1 MMNQTEEKIKFSVV
15 LPIYN
20 VEKYLN
26 RCLDSVMNQ
35 TYKKLEIILVDD
47 GSPDNCPQMCD
58 NWAKVDDRIKVVHKK
73 NAGLGEAR
81 NSGLDVATGDYI
93 AFFDSDDYIDTR
105 LFEELYTVI
114 ISDNPDLIEFGHHD
128 VDRQGNITKTFI
140 PKTPLEKY
148 EGEEVLS
155 KFLPEL
161 ICTDPKTGTASDL
174 LMSAWSCLYRRQL
187 LVECNFH
194 FVSEREYISEDVY
207 SLMKL
212 MPNVHSVSVV
222 QKAYYYYCENDQSL
236 THVYKPDRFE
246 KLVAFQLHLEEL
258 CASDVYSDEVRYR
271 IKRPFFSFF
280 QSDFYRAYGDYNYRW
295 FTNQWT
301 YLECGIIG
309 FGLYVFF
316 FVTLII
322 TLLAKLKRYSNA
334 SRPYMITSAI
344 FTVAM
349 IFLMW
354 HSSAIRVD
362 TAYII
367 YFGMA
372 IGFVAMQYDSNE
384 IKEDC

>member
-1 MMNQTEEKIKFSVV
+1 MNQIEENIKFSVV
-15 LPIYN
+15 LSIYN

-26 RCLDSVMNQ
+26 RCLDSIINQ
-35 TYKKLEIILVDD
+35 TYKNLEIILVDD
-47 GSPDNCPQMCD
+47 GSPDNCPQICD
-58 NWAKVDDRIKVVHKK
+58 DLAKEDSRIKVIHKE

-81 NSGLDVATGDYI
+81 NSGLDVATGDFV
-93 AFFDSDDYIDTR
+93 AFFDSDDYIDKK
-105 LFEELYTVI
+105 LFEELYRVI
-114 ISDNPDLIEFGHHD
+114 INENPDLIEFGHHD

-236 THVYKPDRFE
+236 THAYNPKRFE
-246 KLVAFQLHLEEL
+246 KIVLFQQQLETL
-258 CASDVYSDEVRYR
+258 CASDIYSDEVRYR
-271 IKRPFFSFF
+271 IKRPFLDNLLACIKIEVSCIGEMGFKEIYCSIKKIC
-280 QSDFYRAYGDYNYRW
+280 N
-295 FTNQWT
+295 NQMVND
-301 YLECGIIG
+301 IIG
-309 FGLYVFF
+309 TVPNVSFSKTRGMIHFCIKHKMVFSTI
-316 FVTLII
+316 V
-322 TLLAKLKRYSNA
+322 
-334 SRPYMITSAI
+334 M
-344 FTVAM
+344 
-349 IFLMW
+349 
-354 HSSAIRVD
+354 IRVQQCL
-362 TAYII
+362 
-367 YFGMA
+367 G
-372 IGFVAMQYDSNE
+372 G
-384 IKEDC
+384 

>member
-35 TYKKLEIILVDD
+35 TYKKIEIILVDD

-93 AFFDSDDYIDTR
+93 VFFDSDDYIDTR

-271 IKRPFFSFF
+271 IKRPFL
-280 QSDFYRAYGDYNYRW
+280 DN
-295 FTNQWT
+295 
-301 YLECGIIG
+301 
-309 FGLYVFF
+309 
-316 FVTLII
+316 
-322 TLLAKLKRYSNA
+322 LLACMKSEVNC
-334 SRPYMITSAI
+334 
-344 FTVAM
+344 V
-349 IFLMW
+349 
-354 HSSAIRVD
+354 
-362 TAYII
+362 
-367 YFGMA
+367 
-372 IGFVAMQYDSNE
+372 NE
-384 IKEDC
+384 IGVKEIHRSISKMCANKMVQEIVRLVPDASFSRARRMIHFCIKHKMSFSTIVLIRAQQYLGR

>member
-1 MMNQTEEKIKFSVV
+1 MNQIEENIKFSVV
-15 LPIYN
+15 LSIYN

-26 RCLDSVMNQ
+26 RCLDSVINQ
-35 TYKKLEIILVDD
+35 TYKNLEIILVDD
-47 GSPDNCPQMCD
+47 GSPDNCPQICD
-58 NWAKVDDRIKVVHKK
+58 DLAKEDSRIKVIHKE

-81 NSGLDVATGDYI
+81 NSGLDVATGDFV
-93 AFFDSDDYIDTR
+93 AFFDSDDYIDKK
-105 LFEELYTVI
+105 LFEELYKVI
-114 ISDNPDLIEFGHHD
+114 INENPDLIEFGHHD

-236 THVYKPDRFE
+236 THVYNPKRFE
-246 KLVAFQLHLEEL
+246 KIVLFQQQLETL
-258 CASDVYSDEVRYR
+258 CASDIYSDEVRYR
-271 IKRPFFSFF
+271 IKRPFLDNLLACIKIEVSCIGEMGFKEIYCSIKKIC
-280 QSDFYRAYGDYNYRW
+280 N
-295 FTNQWT
+295 NQMVND
-301 YLECGIIG
+301 IIG
-309 FGLYVFF
+309 TVPNVSFSKARGMIHFCIKHKMVFSTI
-316 FVTLII
+316 V
-322 TLLAKLKRYSNA
+322 
-334 SRPYMITSAI
+334 MIK
-344 FTVAM
+344 VQQC
-349 IFLMW
+349 L
-354 HSSAIRVD
+354 
-362 TAYII
+362 
-367 YFGMA
+367 G
-372 IGFVAMQYDSNE
+372 G
-384 IKEDC
+384 